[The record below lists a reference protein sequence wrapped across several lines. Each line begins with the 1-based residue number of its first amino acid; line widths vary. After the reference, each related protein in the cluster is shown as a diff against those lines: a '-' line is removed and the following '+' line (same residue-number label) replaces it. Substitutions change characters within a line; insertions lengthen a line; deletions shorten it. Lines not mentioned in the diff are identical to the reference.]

1 MEPLVAV
8 VEYLLGENSD
18 RVQSS
23 ILHGCVTLVK
33 VILLNSRKAAPTYLN
48 ANQWRVTMHHATRV
62 SLAIVAAIGLA
73 SLVSADVGV
82 LDKYEC
88 HDHSETGQYHCHGA
102 TDLAKLGGVIVG
114 LDARAQGW
122 STGGDKLILFS
133 GPAVNAEYNYRWLA
147 LTGSY
152 FYLSMVTSVDD
163 SNVDFDKS
171 VAQQGWE
178 AGLKVGPGVG
188 RLGSKVYATAG
199 WSSAELTDSGD
210 ASNNATLA
218 GYYVGAGFGA
228 NTRTLVFDVIGTYRD
243 PGTVS
248 DFLADQLGSPT
259 DVVNFDIRV
268 ALGWRF

>member
-1 MEPLVAV
+1 VA
-8 VEYLLGENSD
+8 
-18 RVQSS
+18 
-23 ILHGCVTLVK
+23 T
-33 VILLNSRKAAPTYLN
+33 T
-48 ANQWRVTMHHATRV
+48 
-62 SLAIVAAIGLA
+62 GLA
-73 SLVSADVGV
+73 SFVTADVGV

-88 HDHSETGQYHCHGA
+88 HDHSETGEYHCHGA
-102 TDLAKLGGVIVG
+102 ADLAQLGGFIMG

-122 STGGDKLILFS
+122 STGNDELFVFA
-133 GPAVNAEYNYRWLA
+133 GAALNAEYSYRWLA

-152 FYLSMVTSVDD
+152 FYLPMVNDDD
-163 SNVDFDKS
+163 SDVDFDKS

-210 ASNNATLA
+210 ASNDASLA

-243 PGTVS
+243 PAAVS
-248 DFLADQLGSPT
+248 DYLADQLGERN

>member
-1 MEPLVAV
+1 MF
-8 VEYLLGENSD
+8 
-18 RVQSS
+18 
-23 ILHGCVTLVK
+23 
-33 VILLNSRKAAPTYLN
+33 
-48 ANQWRVTMHHATRV
+48 HASRV
-62 SLAIVAAIGLA
+62 SLAIVAASGLVSFA
-73 SLVSADVGV
+73 SADVGV

-88 HDHSETGQYHCHGA
+88 HDHGETGQYHCHGA
-102 TDLAKLGGVIVG
+102 TDLAKLGGLIVG

-122 STGGDKLILFS
+122 SIGGDELILFA
-133 GPAVNAEYNYRWLA
+133 GAAVNAEYSYRWLA

-152 FYLSMVTSVDD
+152 FYLPMVNNDGS
-163 SNVDFDKS
+163 SVDFDNS

-199 WSSAELTDSGD
+199 WSRAELTDSGD
-210 ASNNATLA
+210 ASNDATLA

-228 NTRTLVFDVIGTYRD
+228 NTQTLVFDVIGTYRD
-243 PGTVS
+243 PAAVN
-248 DFLADQLGSPT
+248 DFLADQQGDPT